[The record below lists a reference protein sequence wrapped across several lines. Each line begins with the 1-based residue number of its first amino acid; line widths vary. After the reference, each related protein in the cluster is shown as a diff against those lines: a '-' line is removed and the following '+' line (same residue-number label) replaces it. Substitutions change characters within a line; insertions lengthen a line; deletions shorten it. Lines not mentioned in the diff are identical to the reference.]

1 MAASPTRSGSPGG
14 FCAGRMPSLSAA
26 AYLIPSVAMLGLI
39 LLSPVAYALWF
50 SLQQIDYGAPVGFVG
65 LANFRALLDDP
76 SLAPMLGRTLVF
88 TAGSVLLAVVA
99 ALALACWIDRLRG
112 RLAVVVQL
120 LAILPWII
128 SAVVATL
135 LFRWVFVHD
144 LGLSFAAL
152 RALGVSPVQPLSDPE
167 GAMALLILVAAWKRI
182 GYAVI
187 VLLAGLKSVPAEL
200 GEAARIDGARPWQQ
214 FAFVTLPLLRGPLV
228 LVTIV
233 LTLSNLNTVETP
245 LVLTGGGPAGATR
258 VLPIEIYERAF
269 VNFDLAGATTLALAA
284 FALNLV
290 MVLAYVRL
298 VRLHV

>member
-1 MAASPTRSGSPGG
+1 MTR
-14 FCAGRMPSLSAA
+14 LSAA
-26 AYLIPSVAMLGLI
+26 AYLVPSLALLALV
-39 LLSPVAYALWF
+39 LLSPVVYALWF
-50 SLQQIDYGAPVGFVG
+50 SLQEIDYGAAAGFVG
-65 LANFRALLDDP
+65 LANFSALLADP
-76 SLAPMLGRTLVF
+76 SLAPMLGRTFVF
-88 TAGSVLLAVVA
+88 TAASVALAVAA

-112 RLAVVVQL
+112 RFAVAVQL

-144 LGLSFAAL
+144 LGLGFAAL
-152 RALGVSPVQPLSDPE
+152 RAAGITPSQPLSNPT
-167 GAMALLILVAAWKRI
+167 GAMTLLILVSAWKRV

-187 VLLAGLKSVPAEL
+187 VLLPGLKGIPAEL
-200 GEAARIDGARPWQQ
+200 GEAARIDGARPWQL
-214 FAFVTLPLLRGPLV
+214 FANITLPLLRGPLI

-269 VNFDLAGATTLALAA
+269 VDFDLAGATTLALAA

-290 MVLAYVRL
+290 MVLGYVRL
-298 VRLHV
+298 VRLRV